1 MAQGAAKSTVG
12 AQGATGVQGPQ
23 GATGTIGPQGPQGW
37 FIVSGQSVVN
47 FGNTPGTNVVITN
60 VTGQTG
66 ILSTS
71 TVSVFMMAD
80 STVSGTYGHNAD
92 EHQIVPIKLT
102 AGNIAVGTGFT
113 IYAETEWRLDSTFIV
128 RWLWSQ

>member
-23 GATGTIGPQGPQGW
+23 GATGTIGPQGPQGS
-37 FIVSGQSVVN
+37 FIVTGQSVVN
-47 FGNTPGTNVVITN
+47 FGNTPGTNIVTVN

-71 TVSVFMMAD
+71 TVSAFMMAD
-80 STVSGTYGHNAD
+80 STVSGAYGHNAE
-92 EHQIVPIKLT
+92 EHKIVPVKLT
-102 AGNIAVGTGFT
+102 CGNISVGTGFT
-113 IYAETEWRLDSTFIV
+113 IYAETDWRLDSIFNV
-128 RWLWSQ
+128 RWIWSQ